1 MLTATQSIREIV
13 AAQSSAAAVLGRFDI
28 DLCSHADESL
38 HQACA
43 ELQLSVD
50 QVLEKLAD
58 AEAAEAG
65 AAPIDPASLSPGRL
79 IQHIVRVHHRRL
91 RQELPRLAAMAHK
104 LAAKVGSGAPE
115 LGDIEALLGELQA
128 EMFSHIQKEEQILF
142 PFIAQMDQD
151 LPGSCSAAPACFG
164 SVAQPIFMMEREHES
179 ANHTVAQ
186 IRSLTHGFKP
196 PVWAC
201 TTHIAFFSGLR
212 AFEIDLTQHVHL
224 ENDVLFPRAIAL
236 EVELNR
242 RG

>member
-1 MLTATQSIREIV
+1 MPTATQTIREIV
-13 AAQSSAAAVLGRFDI
+13 ATQSSAAAVLGRFDI
-28 DLCSHADESL
+28 DLCSHANESL

-50 QVLEKLAD
+50 QVLEKLTD

-65 AAPIDPASLSPGRL
+65 AAPIDPASLSPCRL
-79 IQHIVRVHHRRL
+79 IQHIVRVHHRRV

-104 LAAKVGSGAPE
+104 LAARHGSSAPE
-115 LGDIEALLGELQA
+115 LGDIEALLEELQA

-142 PFIAQMDQD
+142 PFVAQMDQD
-151 LPGSCSAAPACFG
+151 LPGPCSTAQACFR

-179 ANHTVAQ
+179 ANRMVAR
-186 IRSLTHGFKP
+186 IRSLATGFDP

-201 TTHIAFFSGLR
+201 GTHIALYSGLR
-212 AFEIDLTQHVHL
+212 AFEIDLKQHVHL
-224 ENDVLFPRAIAL
+224 ENDVLFPRAIAM
-236 EVELNR
+236 EAALNR

>member
-1 MLTATQSIREIV
+1 MPTPTQSIFEIV
-13 AAQSSAAAVLGRFDI
+13 TTQPSAAAVLQYFDI
-28 DLCSHADESL
+28 DLCLHAKESL

-43 ELQLSVD
+43 KLQLSVD
-50 QVLEKLAD
+50 QVLDKLAV
-58 AEAAEAG
+58 AEADAG
-65 AAPIDPASLSPGRL
+65 APPIDPASLSPSRL
-79 IQHIVRVHHRRL
+79 IQHIVRVHHQRVRR
-91 RQELPRLAAMAHK
+91 ELPRLNAMAHK
-104 LAAKVGSGAPE
+104 LAAKSGRCAPE
-115 LGDIEALLGELQA
+115 LKKIEALLEELQA
-128 EMFSHIQKEEQILF
+128 EMFSHIEKEEQILF
-142 PFIAQMDQD
+142 PFIAQMDEY
-151 LPGSCSAAPACFG
+151 LPGSCSPTQACFR
-164 SVAQPIFMMEREHES
+164 SVAQPIAMMEREHES

-236 EVELNR
+236 EAELNR